1 MVQMLYVIVVAKRHL
16 FFKLTGPFGA
26 IVTTMDEAV
35 FRTYIAEFNAVN
47 FDALARYYAD
57 DVVFSCNGGR
67 TLTGRDRPRPKGG
80 AWH

>member
-1 MVQMLYVIVVAKRHL
+1 
-16 FFKLTGPFGA
+16 
-26 IVTTMDEAV
+26 MDEAV
-35 FRTYIAEFNAVN
+35 FRAYIAEFNAAN

-57 DVVFSCNGGR
+57 DVVFSFNGGR